1 MYMANIDNTVLC
13 EIMVRLFGCTRE
25 DLWQKLFG
33 GVDGIESNSSM
44 QRRFSTGENHSTGNI
59 PWWPKKNPKKECFE
73 DGIKTNFVDYA
84 TEIGISETCSII
96 EKVCQEFHILGI
108 YTISI
113 TPEKTPTY
121 IIENIIQY
129 CVSESNCK
137 PKGTRK
143 TQRWLV
149 ENGYFSVN
157 DNLSDTKTQPEL
169 SLLEGE
175 ILEAPHPK
183 FKTWVHPSNWE
194 WVKRISG
201 SLDFGDGTHI
211 VDIPYLEIF
220 GSKVSGTL
228 EFVQEQN
235 LFVQLLEGVS
245 AEIERRVVHLDFSA
259 EVEKERI
266 AAEQLGYD
274 NHPPKM
280 YLHSM
285 QYIENAGYA
294 GCGRLTLNIGQG
306 DYLAQ
311 RVYRR
316 EIVENTT
323 EQRAFIEVLSGLR
336 GNAKQLKNAP
346 WASIG
351 GGVWIIVNG
360 GDQNRRERYV
370 VLSFRNPKYVAE
382 TPNCIGY
389 SSSGSYDFVDKSPAG
404 AMAREIVEELSLE
417 APDLEQL
424 KLISLGVDTERYLIQ
439 FSYMWDASDIY
450 SIDDVRRCHMS
461 DAVNAAEQTI
471 FFVRLEEEPLKRF
484 LRQAKFEP
492 GAAFSLMRLLQ
503 KNGQW

>member
-1 MYMANIDNTVLC
+1 MANIDNTVLC

-25 DLWQKLFG
+25 ALWQKFFG
-33 GVDGIESNSSM
+33 GVDGMESNENM
-44 QRRFSTGENHSTGNI
+44 LRRFSTGENYPTGNI
-59 PWWPKKNPKKECFE
+59 PWWPKKSKKECFE
-73 DGIKTNFVDYA
+73 KGIRTNFVDYA
-84 TEIGISETCSII
+84 TEIGINETCSII
-96 EKVCQEFHILGI
+96 ERVCQEFHISGI
-108 YTISI
+108 YTINI

-121 IIENIIQY
+121 IIENIIKY
-129 CVSESNCK
+129 YVSESNYK

-175 ILEAPHPK
+175 ILEVPHPK

-194 WVKRISG
+194 WVKKVSG

-228 EFVQEQN
+228 EFVQKQN

-316 EIVENTT
+316 EIYENTT
-323 EQRAFIEVLSGLR
+323 EQRAFIEILSGLR

-346 WASIG
+346 WASMG

-370 VLSFRNPKYVAE
+370 VLSFRNPKHVAE
-382 TPNCIGY
+382 IPNCIGY
-389 SSSGSYDFVDKSPAG
+389 SSSGSYDFADESPAK